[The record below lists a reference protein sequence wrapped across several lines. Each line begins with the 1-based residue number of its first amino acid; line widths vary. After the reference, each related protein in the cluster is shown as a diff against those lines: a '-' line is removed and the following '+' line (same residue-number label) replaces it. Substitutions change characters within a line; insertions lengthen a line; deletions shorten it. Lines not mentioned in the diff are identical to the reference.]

1 MTTLEKGPTVSTP
14 EQPVQD
20 LGWLVTNFVER
31 VPHVAH
37 SLIVSSDGLPMA
49 VSSGFPADR
58 ADQLA
63 VVTSGLSSL
72 AQGGAR
78 VFEGGMVI
86 QTVVEM
92 DGGLLVV
99 MTISHAANLAV
110 LAEPDADMGII
121 AYEMTLLVERAG
133 RMITPPTRAS
143 HVAVAGGGGG
153 PVSARPAAG
162 LPSPRPVLSPGS
174 ASPPG
179 AGWRGAR

>member
-1 MTTLEKGPTVSTP
+1 MSTP
-14 EQPVQD
+14 GQPVQD
-20 LGWLVTNFVER
+20 LDWLVTNFVER

-37 SLIVSSDGLPMA
+37 ALIMSSDGLPMA
-49 VSSGFPADR
+49 VSEGFPQDR

-78 VFEGGMVI
+78 VFDGGMVI

-92 DGGLLVV
+92 EGGLLVV

-110 LAEPDADMGII
+110 LAEPDAAMGII

-133 RMITPPTRAS
+133 RMITPPTR
-143 HVAVAGGGGG
+143 HVHDVAVVGSDGRQVKALPAPRGG
-153 PVSARPAAG
+153 SCEAR
-162 LPSPRPVLSPGS
+162 
-174 ASPPG
+174 
-179 AGWRGAR
+179 